1 MTAIIVIRKKGLY
14 GPFFFISKLG
24 MTILMNYA
32 AKASNKEIGFR
43 PNLFEQLFDDQPRQL
58 AHELVVRRLNI
69 EELKSSV
76 AQDLESLLNTRCV
89 VSDKL
94 REYKYVRS
102 SILNFGILDFVGLSS
117 ANPVDCDYICRQI
130 AQTVEQQ
137 DTRLKNVRVSL
148 DIGAVDVNQL
158 CFSIEALLKVYPAQE
173 LVSFDAFF
181 EPSSQRYLIK

>member
-1 MTAIIVIRKKGLY
+1 
-14 GPFFFISKLG
+14 
-24 MTILMNYA
+24 MNYG
-32 AKASNKEIGFR
+32 AKDIGFR
-43 PNLFEQLFDDQPRQL
+43 PNLFEQLFDDKPRQL
-58 AHELVVRRLNI
+58 THELIVRRLNI
-69 EELKSSV
+69 DELKASV

-89 VSDKL
+89 VSNKL
-94 REYKYVRS
+94 QEFTHVRS

-117 ANPVDCDYICRQI
+117 ANPADCDYICRQI

-148 DIGAVDVNQL
+148 DIGAIDVNQL

-181 EPSSQRYLIK
+181 EPSSQRYQVQ

>member
-1 MTAIIVIRKKGLY
+1 
-14 GPFFFISKLG
+14 
-24 MTILMNYA
+24 MNYG
-32 AKASNKEIGFR
+32 AKDIGFR
-43 PNLFEQLFDDQPRQL
+43 PNLFEQLFDDNPRQL
-58 AHELVVRRLNI
+58 THELIVRRLNI
-69 EELKSSV
+69 DELKASV

-89 VSDKL
+89 VSNKL
-94 REYKYVRS
+94 QEFTHVRS

-117 ANPVDCDYICRQI
+117 ANPADCDYICRQI

-148 DIGAVDVNQL
+148 DIGAIDVNQL

-181 EPSSQRYLIK
+181 EPSSQRYQVQ

>member
-1 MTAIIVIRKKGLY
+1 
-14 GPFFFISKLG
+14 
-24 MTILMNYA
+24 MNYS
-32 AKASNKEIGFR
+32 AKDIGFR
-43 PNLFEQLFDDQPRQL
+43 PNLFEQLFDDKPRQL
-58 AHELVVRRLNI
+58 THELVVRRLNI
-69 EELKSSV
+69 DELKSSV

-89 VSDKL
+89 VSNRL
-94 REYKYVRS
+94 QEFTHVRS

-117 ANPVDCDYICRQI
+117 ANPADCDYICRQI

-148 DIGAVDVNQL
+148 DIGAIDVNQL

-181 EPSSQRYLIK
+181 EPSSQRYQVQ

>member
-1 MTAIIVIRKKGLY
+1 
-14 GPFFFISKLG
+14 
-24 MTILMNYA
+24 MNYS
-32 AKASNKEIGFR
+32 AKDIGFR
-43 PNLFEQLFDDQPRQL
+43 PNLFEQLFDDKPRQL
-58 AHELVVRRLNI
+58 TNELIVRRLNI
-69 EELKSSV
+69 DELKSSV

-89 VSDKL
+89 VSNKL
-94 REYKYVRS
+94 QEFTHVRS

-117 ANPVDCDYICRQI
+117 ANPADCDYICRQI

-148 DIGAVDVNQL
+148 DIGAIDVNQL

-181 EPSSQRYLIK
+181 EPSSQRYQVQ

>member
-1 MTAIIVIRKKGLY
+1 
-14 GPFFFISKLG
+14 
-24 MTILMNYA
+24 MNYS
-32 AKASNKEIGFR
+32 AKDIGFR
-43 PNLFEQLFDDQPRQL
+43 PNLFEQLFDDKPRQL
-58 AHELVVRRLNI
+58 THELIVRRLNI
-69 EELKSSV
+69 DELKSSV

-89 VSDKL
+89 VSNKL
-94 REYKYVRS
+94 QEFTHVRS

-117 ANPVDCDYICRQI
+117 ANPADCDYICRQI

-148 DIGAVDVNQL
+148 DIGAIDVNQL

-181 EPSSQRYLIK
+181 EPSSQRYQVQ

>member
-1 MTAIIVIRKKGLY
+1 MKYGTKG
-14 GPFFFISKLG
+14 
-24 MTILMNYA
+24 
-32 AKASNKEIGFR
+32 IGFR
-43 PNLFEQLFDDQPRQL
+43 PNLFEQLFDDNPRQMTQ
-58 AHELVVRRLNI
+58 ELVVRRLNI
-69 EELKSSV
+69 DELKSSV

-89 VSDKL
+89 VSDQL
-94 REYKYVRS
+94 QDYQYVRS

-117 ANPVDCDYICRQI
+117 ANPADCDYICRQI

-148 DIGAVDVNQL
+148 DIGAIDVNQL

-181 EPSSQRYLIK
+181 EPSSQRYQVK

>member
-1 MTAIIVIRKKGLY
+1 
-14 GPFFFISKLG
+14 
-24 MTILMNYA
+24 MNYA
-32 AKASNKEIGFR
+32 TNASNKEIGFR
-43 PNLFEQLFDDQPRQL
+43 PNLFEQLFDDQPRHL
-58 AHELVVRRLNI
+58 SYELVVRRLNI
-69 EELKSSV
+69 DELKSSV
-76 AQDLESLLNTRCV
+76 ARDLEALLNTRCV
-89 VSDKL
+89 VSSRL
-94 REYKYVRS
+94 QNYQHVRS

-117 ANPVDCDYICRQI
+117 ANPTDCDYICRQI

>member
-1 MTAIIVIRKKGLY
+1 MHYAI
-14 GPFFFISKLG
+14 
-24 MTILMNYA
+24 
-32 AKASNKEIGFR
+32 KEIGFR
-43 PNLFEQLFDDQPRQL
+43 PNLFEQLFDDQPRHL

-69 EELKSSV
+69 DELKSSV

-89 VSDKL
+89 ISNKL
-94 REYKYVRS
+94 QPYQQVRS

-117 ANPVDCDYICRQI
+117 ANPADCDYICRKI
-130 AQTVEQQ
+130 AQTLEQQ